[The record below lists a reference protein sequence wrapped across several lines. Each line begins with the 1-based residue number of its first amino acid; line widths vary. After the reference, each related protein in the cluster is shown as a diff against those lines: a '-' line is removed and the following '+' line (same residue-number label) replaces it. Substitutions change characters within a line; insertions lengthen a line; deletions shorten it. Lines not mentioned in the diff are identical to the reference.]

1 MRLGFLE
8 LLRNLCIIINNR
20 YKITILGDKNHII
33 LELERLSCPT

>member
-20 YKITILGDKNHII
+20 YKITILGDENHII